1 MKKFIAL
8 AVLSAVLLAGCE
20 KNPAEVTEQ
29 VSVTEASVTEI
40 TSAAEVSE
48 SETSE
53 SASVTAA
60 EVTSVV
66 TETEPPYI
74 EDGKPPAVMAAEEL
88 YDTYPVKLIYPE
100 RQDVSDK
107 VKTEILQE
115 DIYNSDGLLMVKF
128 YAEYPVISGYDEAV
142 CKRINDEIH
151 GYIYGIFEKE
161 KEWAE
166 EYNADD
172 LSENAV
178 YKEYGFFS
186 ERKINID
193 GTFYDGDGCDING
206 SIFTVY
212 FAANG
217 GFAGSIYHEYPAVL
231 LFDLRSGERI
241 YFSDLVEDKDGISV
255 ILGNALW
262 DFQFKHGEV
271 PCGKLDADKY
281 SGIAKMKGHWIE
293 IDDGFG
299 TYLSIAEPD
308 EQEAA
313 SNITNNG
320 FGVDED
326 GNLLVV
332 YENADDRMTIFD
344 GCVSFYLR
352 KADYGDTALGI
363 ERVDIPAKEIVP
375 YLNEKGKSL
384 FEGYVS
390 ADSEPPK
397 VIEYKGKRW
406 FDNVEWIPEFIDR
419 KNLTDYDREFI
430 SMFENARNAGYYLGR
445 E

>member
-1 MKKFIAL
+1 MYRKIIA
-8 AVLSAVLLAGCE
+8 AVMAVGLLVGCE

-60 EVTSVV
+60 EVTSAV

-74 EDGKPPAVMAAEEL
+74 EDGKPPAVMSAEEF
-88 YDTYPVKLIYPE
+88 YDTYPVKIIYPE
-100 RQDVSDK
+100 RRDVSDK
-107 VKTEILQE
+107 VKTEVLQE

-151 GYIYGIFEKE
+151 GYIYGILEKE

-166 EYNADD
+166 EYDADD

-217 GFAGSIYHEYPAVL
+217 GFAGLIYHEYPAVL

-241 YFSDLVEDKDGISV
+241 YFSDLVEDKDGVSNV
-255 ILGNALW
+255 LYGALW
-262 DFQFKHGEV
+262 DFRFNCGGI
-271 PCGKLDADKY
+271 PCGRLDADQY
-281 SGIAKMKGHWIE
+281 INIENMKNRE
-293 IDDGFG
+293 FVSDGFG
-299 TYLSIAEPD
+299 I
-308 EQEAA
+308 
-313 SNITNNG
+313 
-320 FGVDED
+320 DED

-344 GCVSFYLR
+344 GCVCFYLR
-352 KADYGDTALGI
+352 RADYGDFAIGI

-384 FEGYVS
+384 FEGYIS
-390 ADSEPPK
+390 AETTAPN

-406 FDNVEWIPEFIDR
+406 FDNVEWVPEIVDR
-419 KNLTDYDREFI
+419 EKLTDYDREFI
-430 SMFENARNAGYYLGR
+430 LMFENARNAGYYLGR